1 MTKWTAKEKR
11 VLTEGLARG
20 MSYTAIG
27 NKLHVSRNAVAGM
40 VFRMKNKKEKRPQ
53 QIYEVSWDRRTF
65 ETWEER
71 KRRLA
76 RERSQAESV

>member
-11 VLTEGLARG
+11 VLTESLARG
-20 MSYTAIG
+20 MSYTDIG

-53 QIYEVSWDRRTF
+53 QTYEVSWDRRTF

-76 RERSQAESV
+76 RERANVRA

>member
-20 MSYTAIG
+20 MSYTEIG
-27 NKLHVSRNAVAGM
+27 AKLKVSRNAVAGM

-53 QIYEVSWDRRTF
+53 QTYEVSWDRRTF

-76 RERSQAESV
+76 RERANVRA